1 MKMIYV
7 FAVSLIYTM
16 IKKKDQLL
24 GANRN
29 LVLFLLLSIIGLTL
43 GIIYVINPY
52 LSSISSM
59 LEKYMK

>member
-1 MKMIYV
+1 MIYV

-24 GANRN
+24 GASRN
-29 LVLFLLLSIIGLTL
+29 LILFLILSIIGLTL
-43 GIIYVINPY
+43 GIVYVINPY
-52 LSSISSM
+52 LPSISAM

>member
-1 MKMIYV
+1 MIYV

>member
-1 MKMIYV
+1 MIYV

-43 GIIYVINPY
+43 GIIYIINPY